1 MEFLDGGGR
10 PKCKSRGTTR
20 REASSLSRSDKE
32 ERYDKVCDLVVSLLY
47 WKFLISPIRNPENF
61 IREITI
67 FILRILREF
76 RFWKIFPGLLSNDSM
91 VSILFFEK
99 DQWNNFFFEVKS
111 VETAHP
117 LFTVEK

>member
-111 VETAHP
+111 VETVHP
-117 LFTVEK
+117 LFTV

>member
-67 FILRILREF
+67 LREF
-76 RFWKIFPGLLSNDSM
+76 RIWKIFPGRSFVQRLDGFDIVL
-91 VSILFFEK
+91 
-99 DQWNNFFFEVKS
+99 
-111 VETAHP
+111 
-117 LFTVEK
+117 

>member
-67 FILRILREF
+67 LREF
-76 RFWKIFPGLLSNDSM
+76 RIWKIFPGLLSNDSM

-99 DQWNNFFFEVKS
+99 DRWNNFFFEVKS
-111 VETAHP
+111 VETVHP